1 MSEVTK
7 VVPKEDFQLEV
18 ELDTGE
24 KLIVDVKPLLA
35 KPIFSPLKDE
45 TVFRQVRVDDFGG
58 LEWPNGADICV
69 DWILAQTTHHESHAG
84 AA

>member
-1 MSEVTK
+1 MSQVIR
-7 VVPKEDFQLEV
+7 VIPREDFELEV

-24 KLIVDVKPLLA
+24 KLVVDVKPLLV
-35 KPIFSPLKDE
+35 KPIFLPLKDE

-69 DWILAQTTHHESHAG
+69 DWILAQTTHRESRAG